1 LTGEN
6 APDTLNRIIPNLNE
20 TRINIKKTIHLSENT
35 KIWSGRFSKQADKLM
50 EEFSSSIHFDKK
62 LFDADI
68 RVNQEWA
75 LALVDAGIYTKEEA
89 KLVRTTL
96 DQIRYEYNN
105 KQLEFKAVDED
116 IHTANERWLT
126 EKLNEL
132 GAKIHTGRSRNDQ
145 VVTDFRIFLREN
157 LHTIENAIS
166 DLQEVL
172 LNLAENHIVT
182 VFPGQTHLRQAQ
194 PVSFAHYLMAFFFQL
209 SRDKKR
215 LENVYQLTNKCPL
228 GSGAIA
234 GAAFNIDRFSLAK
247 RLGFDGP
254 TENSYDSTS
263 DRDFVNDC
271 HYVCSQI
278 VLHLSRIAEDL
289 IIWSSESYN
298 LLEIDEL
305 YSTGSSMMPQ
315 KKNPDSLE
323 LVRGK
328 ASRIIGNYI
337 SGLVLMKGIPTAYV
351 RDLQEDKEPLF
362 DSLEQTIR
370 MLRIFS
376 GVFDTLKI
384 NETNMLDALDP
395 ALYAT
400 DVADYL
406 VKKGVPFRK
415 SHSLAGKLVHNA
427 ESNNTTLDRLS
438 LSDYQN
444 VSGLFENDVFELFD
458 PIQSLEKRNLYG
470 GTGPESV
477 KTQIQQAKKMLEK
490 E

>member
-1 LTGEN
+1 
-6 APDTLNRIIPNLNE
+6 
-20 TRINIKKTIHLSENT
+20 
-35 KIWSGRFSKQADKLM
+35 M

-75 LALVDAGIYTKEEA
+75 LALVDVGVYTKDEA
-89 KLVRTTL
+89 ELVRTTL
-96 DQIRYEYNN
+96 DQIRYEYGNN
-105 KQLEFKAVDED
+105 QLRFKVVDED

-126 EKLNEL
+126 EKLSGL
-132 GAKIHTGRSRNDQ
+132 GARIHTGRSRNDQ
-145 VVTDFRIFLREN
+145 VVTDFRIFLREA
-157 LHTIENAIS
+157 LHTIENAII
-166 DLQEVL
+166 DLLEAL
-172 LNLAENHIVT
+172 LNLAENHIST

-209 SRDKKR
+209 DRDKER
-215 LENVYQLTNKCPL
+215 LENVFQLLNKCPL

-234 GAAFNIDRFSLAK
+234 GAAFNINRHSLAK

-278 VLHLSRIAEDL
+278 MLHTSRIAEDF
-289 IIWSSESYN
+289 IIWSSESFN
-298 LLEIDEL
+298 WVEIDEL

-323 LVRGK
+323 LIRGK
-328 ASRIIGNYI
+328 TSRIIGNYM
-337 SGLVLMKGIPTAYV
+337 SGLTLMKGIPTAYV

-362 DSLEQTIR
+362 DSLDQTTR
-370 MLRIFS
+370 VLRVFS
-376 GVFDTLKI
+376 GIVDTLKI
-384 NETNMLDALDP
+384 NESIMRNALDP

-406 VKKGVPFRK
+406 VKKGVPFRT
-415 SHSLAGKLVHNA
+415 SHSMAGKLVQKA
-427 ESNNTTLDRLS
+427 ESQNKTMDGLPLS
-438 LSDYQN
+438 EYQV
-444 VSGLFENDVFELFD
+444 VSGFFERDVYELFD
-458 PIQSLEKRNLYG
+458 PIKSLEKRNLYG

-477 KTQIQQAKKMLEK
+477 RNQIQMAKKVLERG
-490 E
+490 